1 MRTTILT
8 IILSLLVAM
17 PMNVFAMFD
26 ILEVEDKKDIEL
38 KGETEDENEKSLIL
52 PFGAYQ
58 IDNAEICVMSYD
70 AYSNATIRILDANG
84 WTMDAF
90 SSSLVSMQVVSFD
103 ISSYPNGIYTL
114 VITTPQGTYLT
125 GTFEIGNI

>member
-58 IDNAEICVMSYD
+58 IDNAAICVMSYD
-70 AYSNATIRILDANG
+70 AYSNTTIRILDANG

-125 GTFEIGNI
+125 GTFEIGNF